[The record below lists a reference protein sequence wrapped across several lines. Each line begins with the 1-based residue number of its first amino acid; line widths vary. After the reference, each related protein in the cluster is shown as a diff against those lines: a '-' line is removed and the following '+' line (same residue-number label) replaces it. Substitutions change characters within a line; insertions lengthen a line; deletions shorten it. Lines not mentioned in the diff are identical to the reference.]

1 MFIILWLCIQDPS
14 VSLDKTCITNILYDK
29 SYDTVQECREASIE
43 LANKYMEFPDLYL
56 TTFCTTKEMPQI

>member
-29 SYDTVQECREASIE
+29 SYDTVEECREASVE
-43 LANKYMEFPDLYL
+43 LASKYMEFPDLYL

>member
-29 SYDTVQECREASIE
+29 SYDTVEECREASVE
-43 LANKYMEFPDLYL
+43 LASKYMEFPNLYL